1 MIRETFRNG
10 IGRHDGAPEMLGNKR
25 LSQKNPWKCSV
36 AECQGLPQMQEDQSR
51 KVNKSSLLWV

>member
-25 LSQKNPWKCSV
+25 LSQKNLWKCSV

-51 KVNKSSLLWV
+51 KVNKPSLLWV